1 MDSSRLYVNVK
12 LGEWR
17 ILMKKKVIALILT
30 GVMTAGLLAGCGGG
44 DAGQA
49 EMSQNTDN
57 AVVEDAAE
65 NREEV
70 EEPKKEAEDGPIT
83 LKFATGSSECVTALN
98 TVFSK
103 YNEEHPNVTVE
114 VTVLPGG
121 VAGFNSAMASKL
133 AAGDAPDLFQYQ
145 WGTQINAYAKGGN
158 LMDLTDT
165 GIRDVVQDIKKPMN
179 VYDGKDY
186 AYPVE
191 FSLWG
196 LMYNTELAENA
207 GVNETPK
214 TFDEFIGAMDKIRDS
229 GVEYPFI
236 VPAKDGSGATGFVF
250 CYLHQIVSG
259 ENPEFYYQCCTGDK
273 GWDGEE
279 WRSLFD
285 TYAEILNY
293 ANPDSLGLDVD
304 NALTRFARQ
313 EGAFMVSG
321 PSTIKKLEEMNPE
334 LEGKLKYIPFPL
346 YANES
351 EYKTIADFDSC
362 ISVWSGTRYPEAAID
377 VYKYLYEPENNM
389 LIAESRNAV
398 SVVKNAD
405 TSYVDASLQ
414 DQVHLLDEGKY
425 VGYSER
431 EWIPGIKEI
440 MKTIVQ
446 EWIGGT
452 DLDTTLANLQ
462 KEHQRLLDAS
472 PEFLKEFE
480 ELRSSTGE

>member
-1 MDSSRLYVNVK
+1 
-12 LGEWR
+12 
-17 ILMKKKVIALILT
+17 MKKKVMALIL
-30 GVMTAGLLAGCGGG
+30 AGIMAVGAFTGCGGS
-44 DAGQA
+44 GQS
-49 EMSQNTDN
+49 ETSKNTNDRN
-57 AVVEDAAE
+57 DAAAE
-65 NREEV
+65 SGTE
-70 EEPKKEAEDGPIT
+70 KTEASDEQIT
-83 LKFATGSSECVTALN
+83 LKFATGASECVSALN
-98 TVFSK
+98 TIFAK

-165 GIRDVVQDIKKPMN
+165 GIRDIVQDIKKPMN
-179 VYDGKDY
+179 VYEGKDY

-191 FSLWG
+191 FTLWG
-196 LMYNTELAENA
+196 LMYNTEIAENA
-207 GVNETPK
+207 GVTETPK
-214 TFDEFIGAMDKIRDS
+214 TFDEFISTMDKMQANGID
-229 GVEYPFI
+229 YPFI

-259 ENPEFYYQCCTGDK
+259 ENPDFYYQCCTGEK

-279 WRSLFD
+279 WKSLFE
-285 TYAEILNY
+285 TYSEILEY

-304 NALTRFARQ
+304 NALTRFARG

-321 PSTIKKLEEMNPE
+321 PSTIKQLEEMNPD

-346 YANES
+346 YDNES

-362 ISVWSGTRYPEAAID
+362 ISVWSGTKYPEAALD

-389 LIAESRNAV
+389 LIAQARNAV

-405 TSYVDASLQ
+405 TSYVDESLQ
-414 DQVHLLDEGKY
+414 EQIPLLNEGKY
-425 VGYSER
+425 VGFSER

-440 MKTIVQ
+440 MKTTVQ

-452 DLDTTLANLQ
+452 DLDLTLANLQ

-472 PEFLKEFE
+472 PEFLTEFE
-480 ELRSSTGE
+480 ELRASTGE

>member
-1 MDSSRLYVNVK
+1 MKRRLMALVFAGILAATALGGCSGKTETAADGGEVTQNVENKEPAETVNEV
-12 LGEWR
+12 
-17 ILMKKKVIALILT
+17 
-30 GVMTAGLLAGCGGG
+30 G
-44 DAGQA
+44 DDEQ
-49 EMSQNTDN
+49 
-57 AVVEDAAE
+57 
-65 NREEV
+65 
-70 EEPKKEAEDGPIT
+70 IT
-83 LKFATGSSECVTALN
+83 LKFATGASECVTALN
-98 TVFSK
+98 TIFSN
-103 YNEEHPNVTVE
+103 YNSEHPNVTVE

-145 WGTQINAYAKGGN
+145 WGSQINTYAKGGN
-158 LMDLTDT
+158 LLDISDI
-165 GIRDVVQDIKKPMN
+165 GIRDTIQEIKKPMN
-179 VYDGKDY
+179 VYNGKDY

-196 LMYNTELAENA
+196 LMYNTEIAEKA
-207 GVNETPK
+207 GITETPE
-214 TFDEFIGAMDKIRDS
+214 TFDEFLADMDKMKAN
-229 GVEYPFI
+229 GLEYPFI

-259 ENPEFYYQCCTGDK
+259 ENPDFYYQCCTGDK
-273 GWDGEE
+273 SWDGDE
-279 WRSLFD
+279 WRALFE
-285 TYAEILNY
+285 TYDKILAY

-304 NALTRFARQ
+304 NALTRFARE

-346 YANES
+346 YDSED

-362 ISVWSGTRYPEAAID
+362 ISIWSGTKYKETAID
-377 VYKYLYEPENNM
+377 VYKYLFLPENNT
-389 LIAESRNAV
+389 LLAEARNAV
-398 SVVKNAD
+398 PIVKGAD
-405 TSYVDASLQ
+405 TSFVDASLQ
-414 DQVHLLDEGKY
+414 DQIPLLDEGKY

-452 DLDTTLANLQ
+452 DLDTTLANLE
-462 KEHQRLLDAS
+462 KEHQRLLDADK
-472 PEFLKEFE
+472 EFLTGFE
-480 ELRSSTGE
+480 ELRSSMRE